1 MRFTTL
7 ALTAC
12 TLGLLACGATA
23 GESVLRWKLGIK
35 PDDSARNSCGRLT
48 VQPPKGP
55 AQVYWYF
62 VYTITNAHDEA
73 IRLALHLRAETDANE
88 LVTSEGY
95 YPRALAKVRDLHGAD
110 VKDVTALAGLELAAG
125 ETVRAVAIF
134 QFRKPDS
141 REFEENIDRIKVR
154 CAGYADPV
162 KKVGLSFEK
171 ENLELVLRYEK
182 KGDRFDPHREPVRF
196 VDAVEQVVP

>member
-7 ALTAC
+7 LLTAC
-12 TLGLLACGATA
+12 TLGLLAFGATA
-23 GESVLRWKLGIK
+23 GDSVLRWKLDIK

-48 VQPPKGP
+48 VQPAEGP

-62 VYTITNAHDEA
+62 VYTIRNTHDQA
-73 IRLALHLRAETDANE
+73 VPLALHLRAETDANE
-88 LVTSEGY
+88 RVYSEGY
-95 YPRALAKVRDLHGAD
+95 YPRALAAVRRMHGAD

-141 REFEENIDRIKVR
+141 REFEEDVDHIKVR

-162 KKVGLSFEK
+162 KKIGLSFEK
-171 ENLELVLRYEK
+171 EDLELVLSYEK

-196 VDAVEQVVP
+196 VETAEQVAP